1 MRVLGGLRRP
11 EVLVVATV
19 AVLAVGVEAGWR
31 ATGHPTAD
39 TLAAA
44 TPLST
49 SATGVTAPASP
60 AAPVGPMASATRT
73 VPAAASAGR
82 LTPTPSPTRTAAR
95 SGTPPLPADPG
106 PVGPWPGAGNTGWQH
121 TGVQLTPFA
130 CTGDVTEITKAGT
143 VIDGKDI
150 GCGLLIRTDAVT
162 ISRSR
167 VSTGQDI
174 PIRTEDGRRGLRIT
188 DVEIAGQPGCIAA
201 IGYEGWT
208 ATRVNIHGCGD
219 GVRIENGSTLQD
231 SWIHDFWDGT
241 KNGQQ
246 IDDPHHDGAQS
257 TGGSNLTVRHNRIDN
272 PHDQTSCMLIGGE
285 FGSPSNVLIED
296 NYLNGG
302 NYSIYLDPKGSN
314 RVIRNNTF
322 TRNYVYG
329 PLRLEGTY
337 TFTGNHYTDGKPVQP

>member
-1 MRVLGGLRRP
+1 MRVPAVLRRP
-11 EVLVVATV
+11 EVLVVA
-19 AVLAVGVEAGWR
+19 AVVLLAVGVEAGWR
-31 ATGHPTAD
+31 LTRDPAVRTTAAP
-39 TLAAA
+39 AA
-44 TPLST
+44 LST
-49 SATGVTAPASP
+49 SATATPAPATPTAPAGPVTSTTRAQP
-60 AAPVGPMASATRT
+60 AAR
-73 VPAAASAGR
+73 PAGSI
-82 LTPTPSPTRTAAR
+82 TPTPRPTAST
-95 SGTPPLPADPG
+95 THPPVPPAGSG
-106 PVGPWPGAGNTGWQH
+106 PVGGWPGAGNTGWQH
-121 TGVQLTPFA
+121 TGVQLAAFA
-130 CTGDVTEITKAGT
+130 CTGDVTEITTAGT

-150 GCGLLIRTDAVT
+150 RCGLLIRTDNVT

-174 PIRTEDGRRGLRIT
+174 PIRTEDGRRGARIT

-257 TGGSNLTVRHNRIDN
+257 TGGSDLTIRHNRIDN

-337 TFTGNHYTDGKPVQP
+337 TFAGNHYTDGKPVVP